1 MSATLCGWVIGP
13 SVLCWAALCSTKSV
27 LLDRRAE
34 GLGGR
39 LSTISEASAGSAQLR
54 RWMWKLHPGRD
65 LLGLLCKRQIYS
77 WV

>member
-39 LSTISEASAGSAQLR
+39 LSTVSETSGVWKCSAEKVDVEAS
-54 RWMWKLHPGRD
+54 P
-65 LLGLLCKRQIYS
+65 RQGFTGFT
-77 WV
+77 V